1 MGGDSKHVVWGR
13 LAGVTLKT
21 AAILLALGLS
31 AGCASTV
38 NPATGQRQYTSL
50 SQADEQR
57 IGAQEHPKVLKQF
70 GGVYDNPKIGG
81 YVAQIGGRLAAN
93 SELPKQKWTFTVLDS
108 PIVNAFALPGGYIYI
123 SRGLMSLA
131 NSEAELAGVLGHE
144 IGHVTGR
151 HTAQRVTRAQA
162 VGVGGLLASIGAA
175 ALGVDPR
182 LAGQLA
188 QVAGQGYVASFSRSQ
203 ELEADQL
210 GVRYLARTGYD
221 PFAQADFLA
230 NLQAQSTL
238 QSRLSGGGYD
248 PNRVDFFATHPA
260 TAQRV
265 REAAAAAQRAG
276 ININQGAPRRRDA
289 YLRLIDGMIYGDSP
303 EKGYVKG
310 ATFEHPALRFKFSF
324 PKGYQVVNS
333 DKAVSAKGPKGQS
346 IIFDGGSAHSGSM
359 AAYIQQKWVP
369 ALAQKSRISQP
380 RKLDEFEVNGLP
392 GATAVV
398 SAATS
403 KGEVEARL
411 IAINAG
417 DRVYRFTALYPPQL
431 SGAMQE
437 PLQRMSYSFRKLSA
451 AQAAALKPLRVRVI
465 KVKSGDTVAGLA
477 RRMAQSGD
485 REARFRVLNGLGPK
499 DQLQAGQLVKIVTE
513 G

>member
-1 MGGDSKHVVWGR
+1 MGLVSASAVNGGFVRAASK
-13 LAGVTLKT
+13 A
-21 AAILLALGLS
+21 AAILLAAGLT

-50 SQADEQR
+50 SQADEQK
-57 IGAQEHPKVLKQF
+57 IGAQEHPKVLKEF
-70 GGVYDNPKIGG
+70 GGVYDNPKISG
-81 YVAQIGGRLAAN
+81 YVAELGGRLAAN
-93 SELPKQKWTFTVLDS
+93 SELPNQKWTFTVLDS

-151 HTAQRVTRAQA
+151 HTAQRVTRAQV

-182 LAGQLA
+182 MVGQVA
-188 QVAGQGYVASFSRSQ
+188 QVAGQGYVASFSRGQ

-210 GVRYLARTGYD
+210 GVRYLARAGYD

-230 NLQAQSTL
+230 NLQAQSEL
-238 QSRLSGGGYD
+238 QSKLAGGGYD

-276 ININQGAPRRRDA
+276 VNINEGAPRRRDA
-289 YLRLIDGMIYGDSP
+289 YLRLIDGIIYGDSP
-303 EKGYVKG
+303 EKGFVKG
-310 ATFEHPALRFKFSF
+310 ETFQHPVLRFEFSF
-324 PKGYQVVNS
+324 PKGYTVVNS
-333 DKAVSAKGPKGQS
+333 DKAVSAKGPEGQQ
-346 IIFDGGSAHSGSM
+346 IVFDSGSAHNGSM
-359 AAYIQQKWVP
+359 AAYIEQKWLP
-369 ALAQKSRISQP
+369 ALARNSRIGRPQ
-380 RKLDEFEVNGLP
+380 RIDTFEVNGLP
-392 GATAVV
+392 GATAAVQ
-398 SAATS
+398 AATN
-403 KGEVEARL
+403 KGELEARL

-431 SGAMQE
+431 AGAMNE

-451 AQAAALKPLRVRVI
+451 KQAAALRPTRVRLV
-465 KVKSGDTVAGLA
+465 KVKQGDTVGALA
-477 RRMAQSGD
+477 RRMAVSNNQ
-485 REARFRVLNGLGPK
+485 EARFRVLNGLGPR
-499 DQLQAGQLVKIVTE
+499 DQLQAGQLVKIVSD